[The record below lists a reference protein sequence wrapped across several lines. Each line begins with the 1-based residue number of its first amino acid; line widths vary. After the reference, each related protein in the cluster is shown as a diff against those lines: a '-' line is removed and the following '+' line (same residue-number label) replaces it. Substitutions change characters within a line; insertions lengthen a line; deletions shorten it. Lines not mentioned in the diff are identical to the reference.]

1 MMRLGLL
8 LVAAIASDAAKSH
21 DGVHRGRSMCEAAK
35 TQIRKLEP
43 YVRKVAKQ
51 ADPKVIWEFFES
63 ETEPFQVMPVH
74 HRFPEQHV
82 PTRVLDMNLPE
93 HLRTQMEADAIRV
106 MQIEKYLYKA
116 AGTTVTGYN
125 PFTLQFENSILFNPA
140 CVEFMELNRE
150 IVREHFPEA
159 VACHANLF
167 VVEPGRQLRSYGLHH
182 ATSIGYE
189 YKNLQAT
196 GETQKVGTVR

>member
-1 MMRLGLL
+1 MRPGILL
-8 LVAAIASDAAKSH
+8 IAAIAAKLLSGAIAEPH
-21 DGVHRGRSMCEAAK
+21 DGRVHRGRSMCEAAK

-51 ADPKVIWEFFES
+51 ADPQVIWEFFES

-74 HRFPEQHV
+74 HRFPEQHI

-116 AGTTVTGYN
+116 RRKFCGT
-125 PFTLQFENSILFNPA
+125 PDLQRTSLRCTATAWILNCLSIPPA
-140 CVEFMELNRE
+140 
-150 IVREHFPEA
+150 IP
-159 VACHANLF
+159 
-167 VVEPGRQLRSYGLHH
+167 
-182 ATSIGYE
+182 
-189 YKNLQAT
+189 
-196 GETQKVGTVR
+196 